1 MSLALRGIFYAGG
14 EAEDMSLMEN
24 TLFGMKDKTAEALEL
39 LCTHEPPEG
48 YYVAYS
54 GGKDSTVILDLVRRS
69 GVKYDAHYNVTT
81 VDPPELVYFIR
92 TQPEIIWDRPEIS
105 MWELMVKVGMPP
117 TRIAR
122 YCCRYLKERGGLG
135 RTVITGIRAAESVK
149 RSKRQRFET
158 DSKNPAKR
166 YIHLIFDWTTEEVWE
181 YITGNS
187 VPYCPLYNEGFK
199 RLGCICCP
207 MGRPKGQLR
216 DAERWPKYKARY
228 IRAFDDMVKERRLRG
243 LDVAK
248 WQSGQDVWNWWTT
261 RSAQRQCEGQTEL
274 FKEARQCRSATK

>member
-1 MSLALRGIFYAGG
+1 M
-14 EAEDMSLMEN
+14 
-24 TLFGMKDKTAEALEL
+24 TLDEKTEEALENL
-39 LCTHEPPEG
+39 RKNEPPDG

-81 VDPPELVYFIR
+81 VDPPELVYFIAAQR
-92 TQPEIIWDRPEIS
+92 EIIWDRPEMS
-105 MWELMVKVGMPP
+105 MWGLIVKAGMPP

-135 RTVITGIRAAESVK
+135 RTVITGIRLAESTR

-158 DSKNPAKR
+158 DSKNPSKR
-166 YIHLIFDWTTEEVWE
+166 YIHLIFDWTTNEVWE

-187 VPYCPLYNEGFK
+187 VSYCPLYNEGFK

-207 MGRPKGQLR
+207 MGGWKKQLR
-216 DAERWPKYKARY
+216 DSFRWPKYKDLYICAFEKMLQAR
-228 IRAFDDMVKERRLRG
+228 RAKGRETRWETG
-243 LDVAK
+243 EE
-248 WQSGQDVWNWWTT
+248 VWNWWT
-261 RSAQRQCEGQTEL
+261 SPPKSK
-274 FKEARQCRSATK
+274 FM